1 MPANRCVTAI
11 GLFLGLT
18 GPTLACVSHPDARQ
32 LIRETGHG
40 PDVFAVLDAP
50 AVSQPTGL
58 SLVVCGGGV
67 SGIVVDAW
75 MPAHQHG
82 MIYEPDIEDL
92 GEGRFA
98 VTNMVYH
105 MPGLWQLK
113 VTLETGGGR
122 TAYVLDMPI
131 R

>member
-1 MPANRCVTAI
+1 MVA
-11 GLFLGLT
+11 
-18 GPTLACVSHPDARQ
+18 DAESSPQ
-32 LIRETGHG
+32 
-40 PDVFAVLDAP
+40 VFAILDSP
-50 AVSQPTGL
+50 AISQPTGL
-58 SLVVCGGGV
+58 TLVVCDGNASDV
-67 SGIVVDAW
+67 VVDAW

-82 MIYEPDIEDL
+82 MNYEPEIEVL

-113 VTLETGGGR
+113 VTLETANGR
-122 TAYVLDMPI
+122 PAYVLDMPI